1 MKDKKLS
8 ILLILAAFLLT
19 RCANVV
25 APTGG
30 AKDVTPPKVVE
41 AQPANHSIGFEGDK
55 IEITFDEYVTLNN
68 ATQQV
73 LVSPPLA
80 TKPDIK
86 LSGKT
91 VSIKFKEA
99 LKPQTTYTIH
109 FGEAVKDLHE
119 GNLFKD
125 YPYSFSTGDHLDTL
139 NLTGKVLNAD
149 DKKPVADLFVSLYT
163 ASDSV
168 FALPCQQAPDHI
180 AKTDKEGNFIFHGLP
195 DHRFLVFALQD
206 MNSNFYYDL
215 PNEKVAFLDTL
226 VAPSDSVSFTLYAFT
241 EIDTTQMLLESKLVE
256 EGLLRFVFRHPADK
270 VYVTTK
276 DSFPEAFNM
285 VEVWSK
291 QHDTLC
297 WYFTPEVMD
306 SLQVQ
311 IQSDVDTLINSKI
324 HFDLHYKG
332 ASSRNER
339 NARTLRIGNNL
350 KNNLLPPGA
359 DLVLRFSEPV
369 VGIQLHDTS
378 TLIAGTDT
386 LFNTMRFERIDDYGL
401 EYRLATTIYDTLNYV
416 LNMTD
421 SVFFSARGRTHKAFS
436 LKLKRAG
443 DNDFGAVVMK
453 VIPPDQGQ
461 AVVQLLDNKGAVLD
475 EQLVDSIA
483 TVAFRQLIPGK
494 YKLRA
499 IIDIDR
505 DGQWSTGSF
514 HHRALPETILFYKD
528 EFDVK
533 SGWDIAPDEVWE
545 LH

>member
-256 EGLLRFVFRHPADK
+256 EGLLRFVFRHTADK

-276 DSFPEAFNM
+276 DSLPEAFNM

-291 QHDTLC
+291 QRDTLC

>member
-8 ILLILAAFLLT
+8 LLLILAAFLLT

-41 AQPANHSIGFEGDK
+41 SQPANHSTGFKGNK
-55 IEITFDEYVTLNN
+55 IELTFDEYVTLNN
-68 ATQQV
+68 ASQQV

-91 VSIKFKEA
+91 VSIKLKEE
-99 LKPQTTYTIH
+99 LKPNTTYTIH

-125 YPYSFSTGDHLDTL
+125 DQYSFSTGNHLDTL
-139 NLTGKVLNAD
+139 NLIGKVLNAD

-163 ASDSV
+163 ATDSV
-168 FALPCQQAPDHI
+168 FTLPCQQAPDHI
-180 AKTDKEGNFIFHGLP
+180 TKTDKEGTFRFHGLP
-195 DHRFLVFALQD
+195 DRRFLVFALQD
-206 MNSNFYYDL
+206 MNSNLYYDL
-215 PNEKVAFLDTL
+215 PNEKMAFLDTL
-226 VAPSDSVSFTLYAFT
+226 VSPTDSISLTLYAFT
-241 EIDTTQMLLESKLVE
+241 EVDTTQMLLESKLVE

-270 VYVTTK
+270 VYITTT
-276 DSFPEAFNM
+276 DSLPEAFRM

-291 QHDTLC
+291 QHDTLS

-311 IQSDVDTLINSKI
+311 LQSDVDTLINSKI
-324 HFDLHYKG
+324 HFGLHYKG

-339 NARTLRIGNNL
+339 NARMLKIGNNL

-369 VGIQLHDTS
+369 VDIQLHDTS
-378 TLIAGTDT
+378 TLIVGTDT
-386 LFNTMRFERIDDYGL
+386 LYNTMRFERIDDYGL
-401 EYRLATTIYDTLNYV
+401 EYRLATPIYDTLNYV

-421 SVFFSARGRTHKAFS
+421 SVFFSARGRTHNAFS
-436 LKLKRAG
+436 LKLKRAR

-453 VIPPDQGQ
+453 VIPPDQRQ
-461 AVVQLLDNKGAVLD
+461 AIIQLLDNKGAVLD

-505 DGQWSTGSF
+505 NGRWSTGSF
-514 HHRALPETILFYKD
+514 HRLALPETILPYKD

>member
-8 ILLILAAFLLT
+8 LLLILAAFLLT

-41 AQPANHSIGFEGDK
+41 SQPANHSTGFKGNK
-55 IEITFDEYVTLNN
+55 IELTFDEYVTLNN
-68 ATQQV
+68 ASQQV

-91 VSIKFKEA
+91 VSIKLKEE
-99 LKPQTTYTIH
+99 LKPNTTYTIH

-180 AKTDKEGNFIFHGLP
+180 AKTDKEGNFSFHGLP

-206 MNSNFYYDL
+206 MNSNLYYDL

-276 DSFPEAFNM
+276 DSLPEAFNM

-324 HFDLHYKG
+324 HFGLHYKG
-332 ASSRNER
+332 ASTRNER
-339 NARTLRIGNNL
+339 NARTLKIGNNL

-369 VGIQLHDTS
+369 VDIQLHDTS
-378 TLIAGTDT
+378 TLIVGTDT
-386 LFNTMRFERIDDYGL
+386 LYNTMRFERIDDYGL
-401 EYRLATTIYDTLNYV
+401 EYRLATTICDTLNYV

-514 HHRALPETILFYKD
+514 HRLALPETILPYKD

-533 SGWDIAPDEVWE
+533 SGWDIAPDEAWE